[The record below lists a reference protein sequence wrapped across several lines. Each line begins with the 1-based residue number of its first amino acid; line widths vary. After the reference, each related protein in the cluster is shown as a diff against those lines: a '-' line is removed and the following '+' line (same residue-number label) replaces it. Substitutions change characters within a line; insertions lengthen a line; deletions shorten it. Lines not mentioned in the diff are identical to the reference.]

1 MVEKEEIRAL
11 NEWLKGQYMG
21 LHAYDHFIEKLKD
34 ESVKR
39 EFQRIHQE
47 LEQQAGE
54 IADRIRQLGGEPVT
68 SEGILGAVQSYI
80 ASWRIAPRS
89 DEIIKKALEGEQ
101 LGIEMTEKTV
111 CGDLS
116 ASSLAL
122 ARRIL
127 DEDRRHVET
136 LQRLLIQPVGG

>member
-1 MVEKEEIRAL
+1 MTEQAEIRAL

-39 EFQRIHQE
+39 EFQRIHQD
-47 LEQQAGE
+47 LQRQASD

-80 ASWRIAPRS
+80 ASWRIAPCS

-111 CGDLS
+111 RGELS